1 MSAGCVVIGSDTAP
15 VREMIEDGEN
25 GLLVSFFD
33 TDGIAARVVEALE
46 NPSRFLRMRANA
58 RRYVMDNFD
67 MERVW
72 LPKMI
77 ELMNASV
84 TSPLVRPG
92 VAAFWP
98 GKERKTERARGAV
111 VTPRLTIRPHGTRP
125 ALPAARLMANHEEGV
140 TGP

>member
-1 MSAGCVVIGSDTAP
+1 MSVGCVVIGSDTAP

-33 TDGIAARVVEALE
+33 ADGIAARVVEALE
-46 NPSRFLRMRANA
+46 NPSKFLRMRANA
-58 RRYVMDNFD
+58 RQHVMDNFD
-67 MERVW
+67 MERVC

-92 VAAFWP
+92 VSACWP
-98 GKERKTERARGAV
+98 ARNRRSSESRARLKSRDCLCG
-111 VTPRLTIRPHGTRP
+111 PMGTRP
-125 ALPAARLMANHEEGV
+125 VPGSPPRGK
-140 TGP
+140 P